1 MPISGEKENHDLLV
15 SSGGW
20 VIVTFI
26 NIGLQMLN
34 PLHVFLPLP
43 LGQTKKKHILT
54 SINN

>member
-1 MPISGEKENHDLLV
+1 MLISGEKENHDLRV

-43 LGQTKKKHILT
+43 LG
-54 SINN
+54 